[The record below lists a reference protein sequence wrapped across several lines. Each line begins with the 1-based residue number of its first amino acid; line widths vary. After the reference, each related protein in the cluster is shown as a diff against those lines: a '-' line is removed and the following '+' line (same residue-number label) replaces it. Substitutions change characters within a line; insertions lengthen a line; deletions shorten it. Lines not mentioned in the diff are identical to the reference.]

1 MQLLNSPNLFLYR
14 PVFRNWLHH
23 KNSKSLKNIFKC
35 VKWSSDVIKVS
46 IKKQQRFSHYQSVTS
61 YESHFTQEHLW
72 WTISILLHALY
83 ILTSKV
89 SLDIMMSM
97 RSILQNGGEL
107 IKRRHLEDST
117 ETSYVIAHKIV
128 PNASAFLLNPLMTSS
143 EWWSNYCHWWHLRC
157 VPLNA

>member
-1 MQLLNSPNLFLYR
+1 MCQVVQWCHQSFNKKTTA
-14 PVFRNWLHH
+14 VF
-23 KNSKSLKNIFKC
+23 SLT
-35 VKWSSDVIKVS
+35 
-46 IKKQQRFSHYQSVTS
+46 HQSVTS

-107 IKRRHLEDST
+107 IKRRHLADST